1 VKVYRQK
8 GQEPKSAA
16 EEQKQ
21 DPKDSKSTTDAKKE
35 KKQKD
40 KKPYRPVRKATP
52 PPDSLLVAHETNET
66 ITNFR
71 KKLAESWDRLKILE
85 VTVKEAAEK
94 VDLKEGESI
103 EEELK
108 LAQERI
114 EFILKQKEERQAGLI
129 KKFYS
134 GDSKYLLLSNF
145 VFEKHLVNEVDNK
158 EIYVL
163 GHFLRDPTENKCV
176 ISFEKTE
183 FIESEIKEIFNY

>member
-1 VKVYRQK
+1 MKVYRQK
-8 GQEPKSAA
+8 GPESKSAA

-21 DPKDSKSTTDAKKE
+21 DPKDSKSPTDTKKE

-40 KKPYRPVRKATP
+40 KRLNRPVRKATP
-52 PPDSLLVAHETNET
+52 PPDLLLIAHETNET
-66 ITNFR
+66 ITTFR

-85 VTVKEAAEK
+85 VTVKEVPEK
-94 VDLKEGESI
+94 VELKEGESI

-114 EFILKQKEERQAGLI
+114 GFILKQKEERQAGLI

-134 GDSKYLLLSNF
+134 ADSKYLLLSNF

-158 EIYVL
+158 
-163 GHFLRDPTENKCV
+163 
-176 ISFEKTE
+176 
-183 FIESEIKEIFNY
+183 